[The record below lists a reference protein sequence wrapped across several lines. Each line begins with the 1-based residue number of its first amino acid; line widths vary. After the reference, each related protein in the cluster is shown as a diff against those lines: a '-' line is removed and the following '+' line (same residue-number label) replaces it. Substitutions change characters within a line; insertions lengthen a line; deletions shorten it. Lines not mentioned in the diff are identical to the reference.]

1 MEEPQTSTPQAETID
16 GVVLSHDKLLDELNK
31 KQQWITKTI
40 EAIKFSQK
48 HPSGY
53 GFKIKYNPYPI
64 KSSEGSDICQLCVE
78 YAGDSVNEIEAPDQF
93 IADHQCIEIRT
104 YQLEDK
110 VLIQLSAAK
119 IDVFGDV
126 SGRSEIYYL
135 LDMDRHSLSRLG
147 SMEDIC
153 ERIIL
158 ITDALGYP
166 LPDVWMRKINKD
178 QNRGKY
184 PKESIFTQDRELF
197 TAVCVHT

>member
-1 MEEPQTSTPQAETID
+1 MEEPQTSNSQTDATEDVI
-16 GVVLSHDKLLDELNK
+16 LSHDGLLFELNK
-31 KQQWITKTI
+31 KQQWITRTI
-40 EAIKFSQK
+40 EAIKFSQE
-48 HPSGY
+48 HPLGY
-53 GFKIKYNPYPI
+53 GFKIKYTPYPI

-93 IADHQCIEIRT
+93 IADHQCVEIRT

-110 VLIQLSAAK
+110 VLIQLSTAK

-147 SMEDIC
+147 SMED
-153 ERIIL
+153 
-158 ITDALGYP
+158 
-166 LPDVWMRKINKD
+166 K
-178 QNRGKY
+178 NRGKY